1 MMQPQQSMPL
11 EIPTLDDIR
20 GAAGRIAGR
29 AHRTPVLTCSG
40 LDALTGAKLFL
51 KCENLQRVGAFKF
64 RGACNAVSLLTPEE
78 ARNGVLTH
86 SSGNHAAALAL
97 AAAERGVPAHIVMP
111 KNTAAVKQR
120 AVAAYGGRIVLCE
133 PTLPARHETA
143 DRIARETG
151 AVMVHPYD
159 NCAVMAGQGTVA
171 LEFLEQQP
179 GLDIIIAPVSGG
191 GLLSGIALATA
202 ATSPDTAL
210 WGAEPEQ
217 ADDAYQSLRAGRLM
231 PLASA
236 QTIADGLRAALS
248 ERTFAVIRRHVRD
261 IITVSETEIV
271 AAMRLIWERMKLVIE
286 PSSAVP
292 LAAVLKRKDFFPGRR
307 VGVVLTGGNLDLERL
322 PWQTSL

>member
-1 MMQPQQSMPL
+1 
-11 EIPTLDDIR
+11 
-20 GAAGRIAGR
+20 
-29 AHRTPVLTCSG
+29 
-40 LDALTGAKLFL
+40 
-51 KCENLQRVGAFKF
+51 
-64 RGACNAVSLLTPEE
+64 
-78 ARNGVLTH
+78 
-86 SSGNHAAALAL
+86 
-97 AAAERGVPAHIVMP
+97 MP